1 MVIKEIS
8 EQKPAESFIN
18 ASVINRRHPDSMKAH
33 PVAISSYLEVY
44 SVSLDA
50 FPVTSILIM
59 IIPLARISPPIV

>member
-18 ASVINRRHPDSMKAH
+18 ASVINSRHPDSMKAH
-33 PVAISSYLEVY
+33 PVAIRSYLEVY
-44 SVSLDA
+44 SMSLDA
-50 FPVTSILIM
+50 LPVTSISIR